1 MVDGV
6 TTNVTSAIT
15 GNGSTVISPT
25 VADNFQTFLQLL
37 TTQLQNQNPLDPLD
51 TNQFTQQLVQFAQV
65 EQQLK
70 SNDQLATLISVQ
82 QAMQTTQALGYVGH
96 IVALEGKTTTL
107 VNGMAG
113 WSFNATKPATA
124 TINIQNAAGSTVYSG
139 TFSLQAGTQNFVW
152 DGRDNNGNKMPDGE
166 YTLTIT
172 ATDANGQ
179 TTAVSTEIQGVV
191 DSVDVSKSPP
201 VLNVGG
207 KDFTLDKVK
216 RVVRYQPP
224 PSEDSTSDSST

>member
-1 MVDGV
+1 MAVNGV

-15 GNGSTVISPT
+15 GNGTSTTNSPT
-25 VADNFQTFLQLL
+25 LADNFQSFLQLL

-70 SNDQLATLISVQ
+70 SNDQLAALLSVQ
-82 QAMQTTQALGYVGH
+82 QSMQTTQALGYVGH
-96 IVALEGKTTTL
+96 VVAIEGKTTTL
-107 VNGMAG
+107 ANGSAG

-139 TFSLQAGTQNFVW
+139 SFSLQAGTQNFVW
-152 DGRDNNGNKMPDGE
+152 DGKDTNGNTMPDGE
-166 YTLTIT
+166 YTMSIT
-172 ATDANGQ
+172 ATDASGQ
-179 TTAVSTEIQGVV
+179 TVAVSTEIQGVV

-207 KDFTLDKVK
+207 KDYTVDKIK
-216 RVVRYQPP
+216 RVVRYQAPT
-224 PSEDSTSDSST
+224 EESSS

>member
-1 MVDGV
+1 MAVNGV

-15 GNGSTVISPT
+15 GNGTSTSNSPT
-25 VADNFQTFLQLL
+25 LADNFQSFLQLL

-70 SNDQLATLISVQ
+70 SNDQLAALLSVQ

-96 IVALEGKTTTL
+96 IVAIEGKTTTL
-107 VNGMAG
+107 ANGSAG
-113 WSFNATKPATA
+113 WSFNSTKPATA

-152 DGRDNNGNKMPDGE
+152 DGKDTNGNTMPDGE
-166 YTLTIT
+166 YTMSIT
-172 ATDANGQ
+172 ATDASGQ
-179 TTAVSTEIQGVV
+179 TVAVSTEIQGVV

-207 KDFTLDKVK
+207 KDYTIDKIK
-216 RVVRYQPP
+216 RVVRYQ
-224 PSEDSTSDSST
+224 ESSSS